1 MNDVFRKNFVN
12 LSDDEKQLIDVAKT
26 KAEALYDVFNLESGK
41 CGDIAKERLEEAVM
55 WFVKGVTEK
64 HYV

>member
-12 LSDDEKQLIDVAKT
+12 LSDDEKQLINNAKT
-26 KAEALYDVFNLESGK
+26 QAEALYGVFNTEGNK
-41 CGDIAKERLEEAVM
+41 CTDIAKQRLEEAVM